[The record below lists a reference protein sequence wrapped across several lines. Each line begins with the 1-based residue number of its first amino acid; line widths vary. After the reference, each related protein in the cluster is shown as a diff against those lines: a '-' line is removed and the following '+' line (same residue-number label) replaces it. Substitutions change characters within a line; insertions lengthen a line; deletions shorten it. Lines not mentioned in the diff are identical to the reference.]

1 MRETAKASLPV
12 QIAAVNPSVTE
23 QDDASPRV
31 AVLLCTKQ
39 GEAFLQEQL
48 DSIERQTH
56 TTWAVYASDDGSQ
69 DATPAILQDFKRRLG
84 ERKLAIRRGPSMG
97 FAANFLSL
105 VCNPEITA
113 DFYAYADQDD
123 IWQDDKLA
131 RAVQFLQTVP
141 GSVPAVY
148 CSRTCNVD
156 ETNTRIGHSPLFT
169 KPPGFANALVQNI
182 GGGNTMVFN
191 HAACLLLRLAGPDVQ
206 VAAHDWWTYL
216 LVTGCGGHVF
226 YDPAPTVRYRQHGV
240 NLVGA
245 KNGWSAHLHR
255 LYRIRLLFQGR
266 FVKWTDQHLAAL
278 QRVEHRLTPQ
288 NKSLLAEFAQARQST
303 VLNRITSLKRTG
315 VYRQTL
321 FDNLSLVVAAL
332 FRKI

>member
-1 MRETAKASLPV
+1 MRETAKALLPV
-12 QIAAVNPSVTE
+12 QIAAVNPSVIE
-23 QDDASPRV
+23 PDGASPRV
-31 AVLLCTKQ
+31 AILLCTKQ

-48 DSIERQTH
+48 DSIGRQTH
-56 TTWAVYASDDGSQ
+56 TSWAVYASDDGSQ
-69 DATPAILQDFKRRLG
+69 DATPAILQDFKRRVG
-84 ERKLAIRRGPSMG
+84 ERKLAILRGPHMG
-97 FAANFLSL
+97 FVANFLSL
-105 VCNPEITA
+105 VCNPEIDA

-123 IWQDDKLA
+123 IWEDDKLA
-131 RAVQFLQTVP
+131 RAVHFLQTVP

-148 CSRTCNVD
+148 CSRTSNVD
-156 ETNTRIGHSPLFT
+156 ETNTCIGHSPLFT

-191 HAACLLLRLAGPDVQ
+191 HAACQLLRLAGPDVQ
-206 VAAHDWWTYL
+206 VATHDWWTYL

-226 YDPAPTVRYRQHGV
+226 YDPAPTVRYRQHGL

-245 KNGWSAHLHR
+245 DDGWSAR
-255 LYRIRLLFQGR
+255 LYRARLLFQGR

-288 NKSLLAEFAQARQST
+288 NKCLLAEFAQARQST
-303 VLNRITSLKRTG
+303 VIRRITSLKRTG

-321 FDNLSLVVAAL
+321 FDNLGLVVAAL

>member
-1 MRETAKASLPV
+1 MRETAEVCVTV
-12 QIAAVNPSVTE
+12 QIAAANDPVIEPKG
-23 QDDASPRV
+23 ASPQV

-56 TTWAVYASDDGSQ
+56 TLWAVYASDDGSQ
-69 DATPAILQDFKRRLG
+69 DATPDILQDFKRRLG
-84 ERKLAIRRGPSMG
+84 ERKITSLLGPRMG
-97 FAANFLSL
+97 FVANFLSL
-105 VCNPEITA
+105 VCNPDIKA

-123 IWQDDKLA
+123 IWEDDKLA
-131 RAVQFLQTVP
+131 RAAQFLQTVP
-141 GSVPAVY
+141 GSVPALY

-156 ETNTRIGHSPLFT
+156 ETNTCIGHSPLFT

-191 HAACLLLRLAGPDVQ
+191 QAARQLLRLAGPDVQ
-206 VAAHDWWTYL
+206 VATHDWWTYL
-216 LVTGCGGHVF
+216 LVTGCGGRVF
-226 YDPAPTVRYRQHGV
+226 YDPAPTVRYRQHGL

-245 KNGWSAHLHR
+245 DDGWSAR
-255 LYRIRLLFQGR
+255 LYRARLLFQGR

-288 NKSLLAEFAQARQST
+288 NKSLLAEFARARKSA
-303 VLNRITSLKRTG
+303 VLARITSLKRTG

-321 FDNLSLVVAAL
+321 FGNLGLVAAAV

>member
-1 MRETAKASLPV
+1 MRDTAQAFVPE
-12 QIAAVNPSVTE
+12 QIAAENDFATGPKG
-23 QDDASPRV
+23 ASPRV

-39 GEAFLQEQL
+39 GEAFLEQQL

-56 TTWAVYASDDGSQ
+56 TSWAVYASDDGSQ
-69 DATPAILQDFKRRLG
+69 DATPAILHDFKRRVGDHKLTILG
-84 ERKLAIRRGPSMG
+84 GPQMG
-97 FAANFLSL
+97 FVANFLSL
-105 VCNPEITA
+105 VCNPEINA

-123 IWQDDKLA
+123 IWEKHKLA
-131 RAVQFLQTVP
+131 RAVAFLQTVP

-156 ETNTRIGHSPLFT
+156 ATNICIGHSPLFT

-191 HAACLLLRLAGPDVQ
+191 QAARRLLRLAGPHVQ
-206 VAAHDWWTYL
+206 VATHDWWTYL
-216 LVTGCGGHVF
+216 LVTGCGGRVF
-226 YDPAPTVRYRQHGV
+226 YDPAPTVRYRQHGL

-245 KNGWSAHLHR
+245 GNGWSAW
-255 LYRIRLLFQGR
+255 LYRVRLLFQGR

-278 QRVEHRLTPQ
+278 RRIEHMLTPQ

-303 VLNRITSLKRTG
+303 VLGRFTSLRRTG

-321 FDNLSLVVAAL
+321 FDNLGLMIAII